1 MSEDA
6 SARET
11 LKAAL
16 QGLSVIHDPVLGKT
30 TPAALAQSSALWP
43 GARWSAVSLVATTSA
58 VGRHIKEYVF
68 TPAQEGPSLPVV
80 LVIDGDVGRLY
91 SAHALTP
98 SRDVILPLDDSV
110 EASAEPGDFLDGYF
124 EHLESASIEESIGMF
139 EPDGYIQHS
148 NGERFQ
154 GPERLREDYTN
165 MFKANGGRI
174 RVRFANV
181 TDDGERRAFECV
193 MPSGRP
199 AIAIYERGTGGKIA
213 AIRISL

>member
-1 MSEDA
+1 
-6 SARET
+6 
-11 LKAAL
+11 
-16 QGLSVIHDPVLGKT
+16 
-30 TPAALAQSSALWP
+30 
-43 GARWSAVSLVATTSA
+43 
-58 VGRHIKEYVF
+58 
-68 TPAQEGPSLPVV
+68 
-80 LVIDGDVGRLY
+80 
-91 SAHALTP
+91 
-98 SRDVILPLDDSV
+98 
-110 EASAEPGDFLDGYF
+110 
-124 EHLESASIEESIGMF
+124 MF

>member
-1 MSEDA
+1 MPEGP

-11 LKAAL
+11 LQAAL
-16 QGLSVIHDPVLGKT
+16 MGLSVIHDPILGKT
-30 TPAALAQSSALWP
+30 TPATLAQSGHLWP
-43 GARWSAVSLVATTSA
+43 GSQWSAVLLMTTTNA
-58 VGRHIKEYVF
+58 AGRRIEEYVY
-68 TPAQEGPSLPVV
+68 TGQPDGLNLPVV
-80 LVIDGDVGRLY
+80 LVIDKDVGRLY
-91 SAHALTP
+91 SDHALTR
-98 SRDVILPLDDSV
+98 SREVILPLDDSIS
-110 EASAEPGDFLDGYF
+110 ASAEPGDFLDGYF
-124 EHLESASIEESIGMF
+124 EHLETAALEESIGMF
-139 EPDGYIQHS
+139 EPDGYIRHS

-165 MFKANGGRI
+165 MFKSNGGRI

-181 TDDGERRAFECV
+181 TDDGKHRAFECV

>member
-11 LKAAL
+11 LMATL
-16 QGLSVIHDPVLGKT
+16 QGLSVIHDPILGKT
-30 TPAALAQSSALWP
+30 TPAALARSSTLWP
-43 GARWSAVSLVATTSA
+43 GPHWSAVSLVATTSA
-58 VGRHIKEYVF
+58 AGRQIKEYVF
-68 TPAQEGPSLPVV
+68 TSAQDGLSLPVV

-91 SAHALTP
+91 SAHTLTP
-98 SRDVILPLDDSV
+98 SRAVMLPLDDSV
-110 EASAEPGDFLDGYF
+110 SASAEPGDFLDGYF
-124 EHLESASIEESIGMF
+124 EHLETASVEESIEMF

-148 NGERFQ
+148 NGERYQ

-165 MFKANGGRI
+165 MFKSNGGRI
-174 RVRFANV
+174 RVLFANV